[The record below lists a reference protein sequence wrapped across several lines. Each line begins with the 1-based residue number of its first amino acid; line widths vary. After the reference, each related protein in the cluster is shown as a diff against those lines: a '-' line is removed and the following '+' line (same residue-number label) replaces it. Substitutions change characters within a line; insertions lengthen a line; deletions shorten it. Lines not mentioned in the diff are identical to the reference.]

1 MPTVEVLLHGESIA
15 TNYGSIGYCSTL
27 LVRGDRNVVVDTGHV
42 GRRRAL
48 LEALAERDLGPSDID
63 VAVMTHSHW
72 DHAQNYDVLDSAE
85 VLIHEWE
92 RRYARNP
99 HPNDWATP
107 RWTSAMLD
115 TIPNLTEVEDGYE
128 IEPGVRILHTPGHSA
143 GTMALIVDTSE
154 GPVAITGD
162 GVANAQVAVTKVNA
176 NVFWSEEASR
186 RSIERVLEEAEVIYP
201 GHDRPFRVLGAGG
214 VEHIATRQ
222 LAFLGVDLEDPNISV
237 TAERRPPYVMPGL
250 DGQTLERLGY
260 EA

>member
-107 RWTSAMLD
+107 RWTSAD
-115 TIPNLTEVEDGYE
+115 ARHDP
-128 IEPGVRILHTPGHSA
+128 EPH
-143 GTMALIVDTSE
+143 
-154 GPVAITGD
+154 
-162 GVANAQVAVTKVNA
+162 
-176 NVFWSEEASR
+176 
-186 RSIERVLEEAEVIYP
+186 
-201 GHDRPFRVLGAGG
+201 GG
-214 VEHIATRQ
+214 R
-222 LAFLGVDLEDPNISV
+222 G
-237 TAERRPPYVMPGL
+237 
-250 DGQTLERLGY
+250 RL
-260 EA
+260 